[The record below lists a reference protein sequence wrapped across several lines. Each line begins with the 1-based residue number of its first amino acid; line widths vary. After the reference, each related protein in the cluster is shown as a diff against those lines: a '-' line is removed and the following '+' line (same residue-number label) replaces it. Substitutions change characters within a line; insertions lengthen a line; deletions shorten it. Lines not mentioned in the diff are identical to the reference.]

1 MKRILILVGLLFS
14 VATSV
19 GRAQTRVG
27 VSLSFGDPYFAGQV
41 LIGRPYYRP
50 YYRRYAY
57 PYFYR
62 YRPAPVIVVEPRYYP
77 EPRVFVV
84 RPHRYFARRYRRW

>member
-1 MKRILILVGLLFS
+1 MKRMLVLVGLL
-14 VATSV
+14 VGLGTAV

-41 LIGRPYYRP
+41 VVGRSYYH
-50 YYRRYAY
+50 RYAY

-62 YRPAPVIVVEPRYYP
+62 YRPAPVIVLEPRYYR
-77 EPRVFVV
+77 EPRVIIV
-84 RPHRYFARRYRRW
+84 RPYRYHRHRYHRDW